1 MRRREPGLE
10 RKCSIYG
17 PPFTRSICTPPTEFA
32 NRRTIVRSLSWLRMR
47 FKFRRVKRRRS
58 DICAPLQVQTTES
71 IWNLSD
77 VHEVR
82 SLWFR
87 QVRSPSH
94 FTSKEYTSI
103 ERSCRWR
110 PVGVWELQIESWSLF
125 HPQGYI
131 QWQGS
136 DAQELLKENID
147 SGKHLEMTPMQLWL
161 SRPKYNG
168 QFPPDAFRSKNRQE
182 PTVRT

>member
-1 MRRREPGLE
+1 MKFGLYDFGKFE
-10 RKCSIYG
+10 ARLTSLRKNIHQLND
-17 PPFTRSICTPPTEFA
+17 RAAE
-32 NRRTIVRSLSWLRMR
+32 
-47 FKFRRVKRRRS
+47 
-58 DICAPLQVQTTES
+58 DPLAFENYKS
-71 IWNLSD
+71 N
-77 VHEVR
+77 HEVY
-82 SLWFR
+82 ST
-87 QVRSPSH
+87 Q
-94 FTSKEYTSI
+94 K
-103 ERSCRWR
+103 
-110 PVGVWELQIESWSLF
+110 
-125 HPQGYI
+125 GYI